1 MAPEGSNKT
10 PVITASPLSAVTD
23 TLPDT
28 SRYCVHIRDLMITML
43 IGVHDHERRE
53 KQRVRLNLDIECD
66 YPADGF
72 CENYDRVY
80 CYETLVTAIKTESA
94 RGHIILVESLAERVA
109 ALALQPAQS
118 RHVTVK
124 VEKLDAIDGCQSV
137 GITLHRSRRSCK
149 VVT

>member
-10 PVITASPLSAVTD
+10 PVITASPLSAVAD
-23 TLPDT
+23 KLPDT
-28 SRYCVHIRDLMITML
+28 SCYCVHIRDLMITML
-43 IGVHDHERRE
+43 ITMLIGVHDHERCE

-137 GITLHRSRRSCK
+137 GITLHRSRR
-149 VVT
+149 

>member
-10 PVITASPLSAVTD
+10 PVITTLPLSAVANK
-23 TLPDT
+23 LPDT
-28 SRYCVHIRDLMITML
+28 LRYCVHIRDLMITML

-53 KQRVRLNLDIECD
+53 KQRVRLNIDIACD

-80 CYETLVTAIKTESA
+80 CYETLVTAIKIESA

-124 VEKLDAIDGCQSV
+124 VEKLEAIDGCQSV
-137 GITLHRSRRSCK
+137 GITLHRSRR
-149 VVT
+149 